1 MAEIRKEG
9 GVQTRNLREAGVS
22 TQSAKVIQRN
32 DTQQDHSVSPQDQ
45 TNKSKPANHGAEAD
59 SILSDEKPSRKVEN
73 LLNTNPG
80 ISDKNVGLNKT
91 RSLGSNMLQ
100 TRSRCLKNAGKESLE
115 VVSSKKTGSAQDQ
128 LMAEEEGIRTNSS
141 TSINACQGEERAN
154 KRKAEDKW
162 NQKNSQLKN
171 KDEFSADEGSNKS
184 DPEGKECSKDKKP
197 NNKAKEKQCSQ
208 WLKEISQLEAT
219 NNLEQLYS
227 HSDDDI
233 PKYWTNK
240 ICPISENK
248 IPKIPKIQNLAKNV
262 TLRKVLFQG
271 HDERWY
277 CMKCLNAHN
286 ESLYCY
292 YCGQIYF
299 VGVPDMEDDGK
310 AWILWDDC
318 NKWVSTRWHLLY
330 LVTSSNY
337 HF

>member
-32 DTQQDHSVSPQDQ
+32 DTQQDHSVSLQDQ

-141 TSINACQGEERAN
+141 TSINACQGEERAI
-154 KRKAEDKW
+154 KRKAEDK
-162 NQKNSQLKN
+162 
-171 KDEFSADEGSNKS
+171 
-184 DPEGKECSKDKKP
+184 
-197 NNKAKEKQCSQ
+197 
-208 WLKEISQLEAT
+208 
-219 NNLEQLYS
+219 
-227 HSDDDI
+227 
-233 PKYWTNK
+233 
-240 ICPISENK
+240 
-248 IPKIPKIQNLAKNV
+248 
-262 TLRKVLFQG
+262 
-271 HDERWY
+271 
-277 CMKCLNAHN
+277 
-286 ESLYCY
+286 
-292 YCGQIYF
+292 
-299 VGVPDMEDDGK
+299 
-310 AWILWDDC
+310 
-318 NKWVSTRWHLLY
+318 
-330 LVTSSNY
+330 
-337 HF
+337 